1 MKEKVLKICLILL
14 VLVFAFMFVFTVF
27 FKHTEES
34 NYDKLSEW
42 PELNADSYFS
52 GEYFKGV
59 MHWFTDHIPG
69 RDTFIDYEAHVRALY
84 GLPRDEEV
92 INRGGDNVTDESSA
106 AESSE
111 AVSDPVESSEAP
123 SKDPVEFSEVSF
135 EDTSG
140 EVSEF
145 SQPDSDPEGDVEL
158 CNTVLVIGHRGLE
171 VFYGNL
177 PGAERYAG
185 ILNSLAEK
193 LPENVTLYSMVI
205 PKAGA
210 YYIWQSK
217 QFGYTANANK
227 ENIDRISELLSDK
240 VVDVNVYNTLG
251 VHSDEPIYYRTDH
264 HWTALGCYYG
274 TQVFA
279 QKAGVTWHDLSDYE
293 KHTRE
298 GYVGTLY
305 TFSNNSPKLGDYPE
319 DFDYY
324 VPKTSY
330 TAEYG
335 NKEDLSGLFPHEQ
348 GLYWDIADSQRSGW
362 YFMFMYGDIFSA
374 RIRSDTCKNGR
385 KLLVVKDSYGNPVP
399 QYLVDSFE
407 EIYVVDMREYKRTI
421 TETVETYGITDVLVA
436 ECSFSAVGGIILD
449 KLEGICK

>member
-1 MKEKVLKICLILL
+1 MKEKVLKICLIVL

-27 FKHTEES
+27 FKHTETS

-42 PELNADSYFS
+42 PELTAEKYFS
-52 GEYFKGV
+52 GEYLSSV

-69 RDTFIDYEAHVRALY
+69 RDTFIGYEAHVRALY
-84 GLPRDEEV
+84 GLPKDEEV
-92 INRGGDNVTDESSA
+92 ITRSDDDKPDESSA

-111 AVSDPVESSEAP
+111 PVSEPQESSDSA
-123 SKDPVEFSEVSF
+123 SKEPVEFSEVSF
-135 EDTSG
+135 DDVSAETG
-140 EVSEF
+140 EY
-145 SQPDSDPEGDVEL
+145 SQPSADPEGDVEL

-185 ILNSLAEK
+185 ILNSLADK

-205 PKAGA
+205 PKASA
-210 YYIWQSK
+210 YYIWQSE
-217 QFGYTANANK
+217 QFGFTANANK

-240 VVDVNVYNTLG
+240 IIDVNVYNTLG
-251 VHSDEPIYYRTDH
+251 VHANEPIYYRTDH
-264 HWTALGCYYG
+264 HWTALGSYYG
-274 TQVFA
+274 AEVFA
-279 QKAGVTWHDLSDYE
+279 KKAGVTWHDLSDYE

-298 GYVGTLY
+298 GYMGTLY

-324 VPKTSY
+324 VPKTAY

-335 NKEDLSGLFPHEQ
+335 NKADLSGLFPHEQ
-348 GLYWDIADSQRSGW
+348 GLYWDIADNQKSGW

-374 RIRSDTCKNGR
+374 KITSGTCKNGR
-385 KLLVVKDSYGNPVP
+385 RLLIVKDSYGNPLP

-407 EIYVVDMREYKRTI
+407 EIYVADMREYKRTI
-421 TETVETYGITDVLVA
+421 TETVEEYGITDVLVA
-436 ECSFSAVGGIILD
+436 ECSFSAVGASILD